1 MKRILKW
8 IGITLGVVIG
18 IVLVAFV
25 AIIVVSNNRL
35 NQTYEVTADYT
46 LASADTA
53 DVAEGERIYTIYC
66 SSCHGDDATG
76 DAFFDDAV
84 FGTLYSKNLTS
95 GQNGIA
101 SQYTDEEIAQAIWYG
116 VRPDGSLTVGMPY
129 EFNRGIDTE
138 DMAHLIAYL
147 RSVPSVD
154 TNHPDSSYGPM
165 MRVMHVTGMFP
176 LVTAEHVDMSLL
188 PPAPV
193 SSDDVLAQ
201 GEYLSVF
208 CTACHGSDF
217 AGNTIIGGPNITPAG
232 IGSWTEEEFVVAIT
246 TGVLPDGTTLDPE
259 LMPYETFADY
269 TENELDTIW
278 AYLQTVPSV
287 AIE

>member
-8 IGITLGVVIG
+8 IGIILGVVIG
-18 IVLVAFV
+18 FVLVAYV
-25 AIIVVSNNRL
+25 AIVFISNNRI

-46 LASADTA
+46 LASANTA
-53 DVAEGERIYTIYC
+53 DIAEGERIYTIYC
-66 SSCHGDDATG
+66 STCHGDDAAG
-76 DAFFDDAV
+76 YPFSEDAT
-84 FGTLYSKNLTS
+84 FGIFYAANLTS
-95 GQNGIA
+95 GQDGIA
-101 SQYTDEEIAQAIWYG
+101 SQYTDEEIAQTIWYG

-147 RSVPSVD
+147 RSVPPID
-154 TNHPDSSYGPM
+154 TNYPDPSYGPI
-165 MRVMHVTGMFP
+165 MRVMHVTGLFP
-176 LVTAEHVDMSLL
+176 FVTAEHVNMDLP

-193 SSDDVLAQ
+193 TSDDVLAQ

-217 AGNTIIGGPNITPAG
+217 AGNDIIGGPNITPTG

-246 TGVLPDGTTLDPE
+246 TGALPDGTSLDPE
-259 LMPYETFADY
+259 LMPYETFAEY
-269 TENELDTIW
+269 TDDEIHAIW
-278 AYLQTVPSV
+278 EYLQTVPPV